1 MKHENNFS
9 PFYARFLELCNKA
22 GKSPGAI
29 AKEAGISSG
38 SPTAWK
44 NGAVPKPAQRMKLCE
59 YFGVSENYLLGYE
72 QKDNTP
78 AASSDRDVDR
88 FMDLFTKLTP
98 EQQERELAYLQQLV
112 DAQDK

>member
-1 MKHENNFS
+1 MFYDIFKEFCLQQRES
-9 PFYARFLELCNKA
+9 PTGVAQKLGI
-22 GKSPGAI
+22 GKSTVARWKKEGSVPRPDALNRI
-29 AKEAGISSG
+29 A
-38 SPTAWK
+38 
-44 NGAVPKPAQRMKLCE
+44 N
-59 YFGVSENYLLGYE
+59 YFGVPVDRLLGNE

-88 FMDLFTKLTP
+88 FMELFAKLTP